1 MVAFLY
7 GQFLFFI
14 LFFLS
19 FIHTF
24 LLLSFLVF
32 LIHTRIPTLI
42 SILYSYFPFLLN
54 STTHS
59 PALFFYFI
67 FFYLIQ
73 GHSLALCVIRLTKS
87 CLPFGLIIFKHTQTC
102 MERKEKLP
110 LLHHTATAASPPHCG
125 VHATRGHIGFYFFLL
140 VLD

>member
-1 MVAFLY
+1 MISYSLY
-7 GQFLFFI
+7 Y
-14 LFFLS
+14 FFLS

-24 LLLSFLVF
+24 LLLLFLVF

-42 SILYSYFPFLLN
+42 SILHSYFPFLLN

-73 GHSLALCVIRLTKS
+73 GHSLALSVIRLTKS
-87 CLPFGLIIFKHTQTC
+87 CLPFGFIIFKHTQTR
-102 MERKEKLP
+102 MEKKEKLS
-110 LLHHTATAASPPHCG
+110 LLHHTATAAPPPHCG
-125 VHATRGHIGFYFFLL
+125 VHATRGYRLLFFFFLFL
-140 VLD
+140 ISCCF